1 MSWWILAYVCGI
13 VLLSIVVGFR
23 TRPTKNDLEDDDFWF
38 GIVPVIMFWPAFILA
53 ALVGGV
59 AMLVLC
65 PIFWSIHGFVWF
77 GSWIADKLF
86 GLIAKKGT
94 DESSLVDDF
103 LDDIE
108 EEEENEDE

>member
-1 MSWWILAYVCGI
+1 MSWWIWTYIGGI
-13 VLLSIVVGFR
+13 VLISTIVGFK
-23 TRPTKNDLEDDDFWF
+23 TRPTKDEMDEDEFWF
-38 GIVPVIMFWPAFILA
+38 GTIPIIMFWPAFM
-53 ALVGGV
+53 LVGVVAGA

-77 GSWIADKLF
+77 GSWIANKLF
-86 GLIAKKGT
+86 GLIAKPES

-108 EEEENEDE
+108 EENEDE